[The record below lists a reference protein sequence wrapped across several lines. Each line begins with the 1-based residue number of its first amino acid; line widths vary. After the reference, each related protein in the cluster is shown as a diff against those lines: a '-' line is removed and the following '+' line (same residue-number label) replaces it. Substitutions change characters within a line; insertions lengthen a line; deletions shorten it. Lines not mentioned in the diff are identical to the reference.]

1 MTLLW
6 KEVVDMAK
14 KTVPLGTEFIKGLWD
29 QNPVLKQL
37 LGMCPTLAVTNSA
50 LNGFAMGA
58 ATSFVL
64 ISSSTIVGL
73 IRKLVPPQVRIPCYI
88 VVIAGFVTVAD
99 YYLRAQFPDI
109 SASLGPYI
117 PLIVVNCVILG
128 RQEAFASRN
137 PVGRSIL
144 DALGMGVGFTV
155 ALIILGSVREL
166 LGAGSIFGSTLM
178 PAIFE
183 RWTIMLLPAGAFLAL
198 GVMIGIGNFIASRAE
213 GGK

>member
-1 MTLLW
+1 
-6 KEVVDMAK
+6 MAK
-14 KTVPLGTEFIKGLWD
+14 KVVPLRTEFLKGLWD

-64 ISSSTIVGL
+64 ISSSTIIGL

-99 YYLRAQFPDI
+99 YFLRAQFPDI
-109 SASLGPYI
+109 SAALGPYI

-128 RQEAFASRN
+128 RQEAFSSRN

-144 DALGMGVGFTV
+144 DAMGMGVGFTV

-166 LGAGSIFGSTLM
+166 LGAGSVFGTTLM
-178 PAIFE
+178 PSVFE

>member
-1 MTLLW
+1 
-6 KEVVDMAK
+6 MAK
-14 KTVPLGTEFIKGLWD
+14 KAVPLRTEFLKGLWD

-64 ISSSTIVGL
+64 ISSSTIIGL

-99 YYLRAQFPDI
+99 YFLRAQFPDI
-109 SASLGPYI
+109 SAALGPYI

-128 RQEAFASRN
+128 RQEAFSSRN

-166 LGAGSIFGSTLM
+166 LGAGSVFGTTLM
-178 PAIFE
+178 PSIFE

-213 GGK
+213 GR

>member
-1 MTLLW
+1 
-6 KEVVDMAK
+6 MAK
-14 KTVPLGTEFIKGLWD
+14 NTTPLSKEFMKGLWD

-50 LNGFAMGA
+50 VNGFAMGA

-73 IRKLVPPQVRIPCYI
+73 IRKIVPPQVRIPSYI
-88 VVIAGFVTVAD
+88 VVIAGFVTVVD
-99 YYLRAQFPDI
+99 YFLRAQFPAI

-128 RQEAFASRN
+128 RQEAFTSRN

-155 ALIILGSVREL
+155 ALIVLGSFREL
-166 LGAGSIFGSTLM
+166 LGVGSIFGKVLM
-178 PAIFE
+178 PGIFE
-183 RWTIMLLPAGAFLAL
+183 RWTIMLLPPGAFLAL
-198 GVMIGIGNFIASRAE
+198 GVMIGIGNFVASKRQRSTEAGK
-213 GGK
+213 GGR

>member
-1 MTLLW
+1 
-6 KEVVDMAK
+6 MAK

>member
-1 MTLLW
+1 
-6 KEVVDMAK
+6 MAK
-14 KTVPLGTEFIKGLWD
+14 KKTPIMTEFLKGFWD

-50 LNGFAMGA
+50 VNGFAMGA

-64 ISSSTIVGL
+64 ICSSTIIGIL
-73 IRKLVPPQVRIPCYI
+73 RKLIPSQVRIPSFI

-99 YYLRAQFPDI
+99 YFLRAYFPGI
-109 SASLGPYI
+109 SASLGPYV

-128 RQEAFASRN
+128 RQEAFSSRN

-144 DALGMGVGFTV
+144 DAFGMGIGFTL
-155 ALIILGSVREL
+155 ALIVLGSAREL
-166 LGAGSIFGSTLM
+166 LGAGSIFNTTLL
-178 PAIFE
+178 PGAFE

-198 GVMIGIGNFIASRAE
+198 GVMIGVGNLIAARLERQSTTTAK
-213 GGK
+213 GGQ